1 MTLTAK
7 QIKGVQQLTEDR
19 EDPVAFA
26 ARCIFKQFR
35 TLERTWSYH
44 TAQRLQQFAAMHSGT
59 YEPPAYQDILGFLKA
74 LDELG
79 LGAYRV
85 GRKGLKTRIVW
96 NDDISLKEIAMAA
109 RTFPE
114 EIDDGMREGG
124 FDVPLSGVDGL
135 TGSGTS
141 TSGTPVIRRQY
152 QLRPNFMF
160 SYDVPADITPGEA
173 RSLAAVVGAAS
184 TE

>member
-1 MTLTAK
+1 MTLTSK

-19 EDPVAFA
+19 EDPRAFT

-44 TAQRLQQFAAMHSGT
+44 TAHRLQQFAAMHSGG
-59 YEPPAYQDILGFLKA
+59 YEPPTYKDVLEVLKA
-74 LDELG
+74 LDELE

-85 GRKGLKTRIVW
+85 GRKGLKTRIMW
-96 NDDISLKEIAMAA
+96 NDDISLKEIALAA
-109 RTFPE
+109 RTVPE

-124 FDVPLSGVDGL
+124 FDVPLSGVVGP
-135 TGSGTS
+135 T
-141 TSGTPVIRRQY
+141 TSGTNGTSGIRREY
-152 QLRPNFMF
+152 QLRPDFVF
-160 SYDVPADITPGEA
+160 QYTVPADITPGEA